1 MIKVE
6 KNKTAKKALESK
18 LESFRKNVK
27 ETFVK
32 EMQEGKTVG
41 SICELYDIENK
52 KYMPQGTIA
61 QGWSVGEI
69 FRIII

>member
-1 MIKVE
+1 
-6 KNKTAKKALESK
+6 
-18 LESFRKNVK
+18 
-27 ETFVK
+27 
-32 EMQEGKTVG
+32 MQEGKTVG